1 MKSLSTCYIAIFC
14 LTLLFS
20 CENRQKENKT
30 EIKAETPKAL
40 QEDKLEIKSY
50 SRSGDMIEELYQE
63 LVDKNPEL
71 KKLEEDIEAIRL
83 KPNEPIEK
91 FNAYDAKSNSY
102 YSSANYKATAMSD
115 SVLKNKIIAFI
126 SKSENNYKEKTT
138 EINSLL
144 KEVSENGSA
153 INNHH
158 TVLKIVLTLPLIEQY
173 QKDNL
178 PGTKEFKNIIKEQD
192 KLIIKTDS
200 LTPKY

>member
-1 MKSLSTCYIAIFC
+1 MKFQSIYYMAIFC
-14 LTLLFS
+14 LTLLYS

-30 EIKAETPKAL
+30 ETRIETPKAL

-50 SRSGDMIEELYQE
+50 SRSGDLIDELYQE

-83 KPNEPIEK
+83 KSNEPIEK
-91 FNAYDAKSNSY
+91 FNAYGARSNSY

-115 SVLKNKIIAFI
+115 SLLKNKIIAFI
-126 SKSENNYKEKTT
+126 SKSENNYIEKTT

-144 KEVSENGSA
+144 KQVSENSSA

-173 QKDNL
+173 QKENL
-178 PGTKEFKNIIKEQD
+178 PNTKEFKDIIKEQD
-192 KLIIKTDS
+192 KLIKQTDI
-200 LTPKY
+200 LTPAY

>member
-1 MKSLSTCYIAIFC
+1 MKFQSIYYMAIFC
-14 LTLLFS
+14 LTLLYS

-30 EIKAETPKAL
+30 ETRIETPKAL

-50 SRSGDMIEELYQE
+50 SRSGDLIDELYQE

-83 KPNEPIEK
+83 KSNEPIEK
-91 FNAYDAKSNSY
+91 FNAYGARSNSY

-115 SVLKNKIIAFI
+115 SLLKNKIIAFI
-126 SKSENNYKEKTT
+126 SKSENNYIEKTT

-144 KEVSENGSA
+144 KQVSENSSA

-173 QKDNL
+173 QKENL
-178 PGTKEFKNIIKEQD
+178 PNTKEFKDIIKEQD
-192 KLIIKTDS
+192 KLIKHTDI
-200 LTPKY
+200 LTPAY